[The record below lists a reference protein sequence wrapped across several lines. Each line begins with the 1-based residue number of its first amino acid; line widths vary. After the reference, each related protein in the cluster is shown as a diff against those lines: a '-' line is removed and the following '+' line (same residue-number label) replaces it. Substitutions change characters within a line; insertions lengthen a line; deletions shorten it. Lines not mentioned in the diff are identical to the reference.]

1 MIHDSSGDCHVAAP
15 GRLRLWSSLTALTA
29 MHPLGT
35 VATVHLDFNFDHWLC
50 SASTSTLTHWQVSTM
65 TPSTDGSLCAL
76 VRFDIDH
83 QLCILLCFDIDHQ
96 LCALVRFDINGAATV
111 NYVSKTFEP
120 SNLCPSAHGINVL
133 FWQGRNLCGISKSR
147 AKVPHPAKAS
157 CCLFFSTPTNLC
169 PGTYLESGTRWA
181 LALSRILG
189 ICSGL
194 SGGAG
199 RKVKILTK
207 RSAALLILEARS
219 EQSKE

>member
-15 GRLRLWSSLTALTA
+15 GRLRLWSRLTALTA

-65 TPSTDGSLCAL
+65 TPSTDGS
-76 VRFDIDH
+76 
-83 QLCILLCFDIDHQ
+83 

-157 CCLFFSTPTNLC
+157 CCLFFSTPF
-169 PGTYLESGTRWA
+169 GLEYRVHPCG
-181 LALSRILG
+181 SRTIWDFFQ
-189 ICSGL
+189 
-194 SGGAG
+194 G
-199 RKVKILTK
+199 RAQG
-207 RSAALLILEARS
+207 RGRAHARDPLRL
-219 EQSKE
+219 

>member
-15 GRLRLWSSLTALTA
+15 GRLRLWSRLTALTA

-157 CCLFFSTPTNLC
+157 CCLFFSTPF
-169 PGTYLESGTRWA
+169 GLEYRVHPCG
-181 LALSRILG
+181 SRTIWDFFQ
-189 ICSGL
+189 
-194 SGGAG
+194 G
-199 RKVKILTK
+199 RAQG
-207 RSAALLILEARS
+207 RGRAHARDPLRL
-219 EQSKE
+219 